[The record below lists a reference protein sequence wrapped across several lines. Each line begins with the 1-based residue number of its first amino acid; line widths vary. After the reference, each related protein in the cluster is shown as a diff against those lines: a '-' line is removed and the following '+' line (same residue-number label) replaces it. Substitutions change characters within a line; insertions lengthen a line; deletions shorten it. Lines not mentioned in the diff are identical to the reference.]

1 MEKGTLH
8 KLLFFG
14 SRKRP
19 SLDCPRR
26 IRYTEK
32 RSETPADAAVS
43 SNSITEMRSHM
54 NLENQKK
61 FLIRFGFWAIVLIL
75 TFIGLK
81 FALAFLMPFL
91 LAFLIAALLDGPI
104 CFLQKKLPV
113 RRLLPAIV
121 LTTLFFLAAGAV
133 CTFLGFRLFLFIK
146 QSFLALP
153 GLYAN
158 LLEPTL
164 QSVFSNLE
172 DYLSRLEP
180 SAVSS
185 LEEVTNSLLNSLGS
199 FVSSLSMKAISTISG
214 LAASIPGAF
223 LNLVITIIVTFF
235 LTIDYPVVTGFVLR
249 QLPEKAKHSLGES
262 RNYVFG
268 TLLKCIASY
277 GLILFITFSELAIG
291 LSILR
296 IPNAVLIA
304 VCIAIFDILPV
315 LGTGGIMIP
324 WAIICF
330 LLGNWQLGVGL
341 LLLYLVITVI
351 RNIIEPKIVGHQVG
365 LHPVVTLAS
374 MLTGL
379 QLFGV
384 IGLFGFPIALSLLKY
399 LNDREIIHI
408 FK

>member
-1 MEKGTLH
+1 MTALPGLAILKG
-8 KLLFFG
+8 K
-14 SRKRP
+14 
-19 SLDCPRR
+19 
-26 IRYTEK
+26 ENQ
-32 RSETPADAAVS
+32 PADAAVAFH
-43 SNSITEMRSHM
+43 SIFTEMGIAM
-54 NLENQKK
+54 NLDHQKK
-61 FLIRFGFWAIVLIL
+61 FLIRFSFWAIVLLLAFVI
-75 TFIGLK
+75 LK
-81 FALAFLMPFL
+81 FALDYLMPFI
-91 LAFLIAALLDGPI
+91 LAILIAAILDGPI
-104 CFLQKKLPV
+104 CFLQKKL
-113 RRLLPAIV
+113 RLKRLLPSV
-121 LTTLFFLAAGAV
+121 FLTTLFFLAAGAIFS
-133 CTFLGFRLFLFIK
+133 FLGFRLFLFINE
-146 QSFLALP
+146 SCLALP
-153 GLYAN
+153 GLYTS

-164 QSVFSNLE
+164 QSIFSDLE
-172 DYLSRLEP
+172 CYLSRLEP
-180 SAVSS
+180 SAVST
-185 LEEVTNSLLNSLGS
+185 LEDITNSLLSSLGS
-199 FVSSLSMKAISTISG
+199 FVSGLSVKAISTISS
-214 LAASIPGAF
+214 LAASIPGTF

-235 LTIDYPVVTGFVLR
+235 LTIDYPVVTGFLLR

-291 LSILR
+291 LSILQ

-304 VCIAIFDILPV
+304 FCIAVFDILPV

-330 LLGNWQLGVGL
+330 LLGNWKLGIGL
-341 LLLYLVITVI
+341 LVLYLVITVV

-384 IGLFGFPIALSLLKY
+384 IGLFGFPITLSLLKY
-399 LNDREIIHI
+399 LNDREIIHL